1 MADVD
6 ELLGRF
12 IDEWNAGRRPDVDA
26 FVAAAPDAASR
37 EELLRLVD
45 AFVATAP
52 LPAYSPAQVEVLLA
66 QPQVRAAAA
75 AFGGPL
81 PPAEVLAEERARAG
95 LDVGELAG
103 RVAAALGFG
112 GREGKVAW
120 YLDGLESGD
129 VDPQPVTAR
138 AWEALAGALG
148 IAAERLTA
156 AMPPPAPA
164 AALLRDES
172 GEPGARDEVLGIV
185 EDLASPASPGEWD
198 EIDEAFRG
206 A

>member
-12 IDEWNAGRRPDVDA
+12 IDDWNAGRRPDLDEVL
-26 FVAAAPDAASR
+26 AAAPDAGAR

-52 LPAYSPAQVEVLLA
+52 LPAYSPAQLDELLA
-66 QPQVRAAAA
+66 RPQVRAAAA

-81 PPAEVLAEERARAG
+81 PPAEVLAQERARAG
-95 LDVGELAG
+95 LDVRELAG

-112 GREGKVAW
+112 GREAKVAW

-129 VDPQPVTAR
+129 VDPQPVSAR
-138 AWEALAGALG
+138 AWEAVAGALG
-148 IAAERLTA
+148 IAAERLTG

-172 GEPGARDEVLGIV
+172 GEPGARDEVLVFLDALGAV
-185 EDLASPASPGEWD
+185 ASPGEWD
-198 EIDEAFRG
+198 EVDEAFRG
-206 A
+206 S